1 MTKTDFS
8 SFRESMHL
16 FCR

>member
-8 SFRESMHL
+8 SFRESRHL